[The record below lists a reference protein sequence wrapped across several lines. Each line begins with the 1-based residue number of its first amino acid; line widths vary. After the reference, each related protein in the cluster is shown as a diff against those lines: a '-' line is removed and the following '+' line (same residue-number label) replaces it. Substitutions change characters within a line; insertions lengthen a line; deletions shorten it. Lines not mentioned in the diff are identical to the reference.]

1 MDRAGWGGGASR
13 IWRALGA
20 LLAPERFDRR
30 GRWGEKVA
38 SRYLEAA
45 GYEIL
50 AANFRV
56 RGGEADLICAKDGFV
71 VAVEVKSRQSF
82 RFGTAAQAVTA
93 RKARRVMLAGRAF
106 CRRRGISLARLRGDV
121 VTVERASPSPEPIVR
136 HVPGGLGD
144 A

>member
-1 MDRAGWGGGASR
+1 
-13 IWRALGA
+13 
-20 LLAPERFDRR
+20 
-30 GRWGEKVA
+30 VA

-56 RGGEADLICAKDGFV
+56 RGGEADLICAKDGYL

-93 RKARRVMLAGRAF
+93 RKARRVMLAGQAF
-106 CRRRGISLARLRGDV
+106 CRRRGISIARLRGDV
-121 VTVERASPSPEPIVR
+121 VTVERVLSSREPLVR
-136 HVPGGLGD
+136 HVPGGLSD